1 MKRYLIRLTRR
12 SALSCLVAGVCA
24 SFGTA
29 IAQQP
34 TAKGP
39 TLDVLRGR
47 YLVQVVGR
55 NDCHTQGY
63 PEAGGKVDEKLWLS
77 GSTLGWRGPWGT
89 TYAVNLRLVAGI

>member
-63 PEAGGKVDEKLWLS
+63 PEAGGKWTKSCGLAAARLA
-77 GSTLGWRGPWGT
+77 GAARGARPMP
-89 TYAVNLRLVAGI
+89 